1 MVPLTT
7 RPAVQAAAPGA
18 LDPVQG
24 LAQPGTLLT
33 PAPGKSGEHSGPG
46 QSPGA
51 PWGELGAVPCDGE
64 IGVRVTEGLLLR
76 RGQGRRGAVLL
87 TE

>member
-18 LDPVQG
+18 LDPAQG

-51 PWGELGAVPCDGE
+51 PWGSSVRCRATARSVYGALRGSCCGAGKG
-64 IGVRVTEGLLLR
+64 GVA
-76 RGQGRRGAVLL
+76 QCY
-87 TE
+87 